1 VAKEEKTDVKSE
13 YSIGFDG
20 GGTKTECVLL
30 EGEDHVLATALA
42 GPSNPLRVGFE
53 KAFTSLAA
61 ASGDVLTAA
70 RIGAEQVE
78 AVCAGIAGAGLPRVQ
93 KRIMGHLVDTFPRA
107 DVHVTTDLEV
117 ALEAAVGDGPGVILV
132 AGTGSAAYGRDA
144 NGRTARAGGHGPWI
158 GDGGSAFDIGR
169 RAVAAM
175 AQARDAMAPVT
186 LLSDMIPA
194 ALEFPDWE
202 TLLERI
208 AEAPDEVLP
217 RIFPIVVEAADAE
230 DAPAQE
236 ILYAAAL
243 GLSALA
249 LSVARRLELAD
260 KKFELGKTGGV
271 FGHSTYLD
279 STLEALVQSGAK
291 RVEIHALKITPA
303 CGAARLARRLQA
315 RAASRRAPHGT
326 DVKDA
331 TVR

>member
-1 VAKEEKTDVKSE
+1 MKRE

-30 EGEDHVLATALA
+30 EGDDHVLATGLA

-53 KAFTSLAA
+53 QALTSLATA
-61 ASGDVLTAA
+61 AGYVLTAA
-70 RIGAEQVE
+70 RIEAEQIK
-78 AVCAGIAGAGLPRVQ
+78 AVCAGIAGAGQPRVL

-117 ALEAAVGDGPGVILV
+117 ALEAAVGEGPGVVLV

-158 GDGGSAFDIGR
+158 GDEGSAFDIGR
-169 RAVAAM
+169 RAVAAV

-186 LLSDMIPA
+186 LLADMIPA
-194 ALEFPDWE
+194 ALECPDWT

-208 AEAPDEVLP
+208 AEAPDQVLP
-217 RIFPIVVEAADAE
+217 RIFPLVVEAADAE

-236 ILYAAAL
+236 ILYGAAL

-260 KKFELGKTGGV
+260 KSFVLGKAGGV
-271 FGHSTYLD
+271 FGHSSYLD
-279 STLEALVQSGAK
+279 ATLDALLQSGAK
-291 RVEIHALKITPA
+291 RTEIQALRISPA
-303 CGAARLARRLQA
+303 CAAARLARRLLA
-315 RAASRRAPHGT
+315 REGSRPTH
-326 DVKDA
+326 DA